1 MCRRRS
7 SSWRI
12 PGGAYHSHCLLELAL
27 AAVDEDDPAF
37 LNEAADLVY
46 HLLVLLEARELNL
59 ADVAGVLRSRHYET
73 AWHLAGTATQ

>member
-1 MCRRRS
+1 M
-7 SSWRI
+7 
-12 PGGAYHSHCLLELAL
+12 
-27 AAVDEDDPAF
+27 AAVAEDDPAF

-59 ADVAGVLRSRHYET
+59 ADVAGVLRSRHYEI